1 MLIKTSRLVEQ
12 LDAYCR
18 FKRIAK
24 KDFYAEIGISSAAIS
39 LWRTGKNDP
48 TRKNLTRIEEYTGM
62 SIEELME
69 TDFSVDETP
78 ASSTFPVIAEKTVT
92 FPVLGEV
99 AAGYDHIA
107 YEDWT
112 GDTVEIPES
121 YLKGRRRDEF
131 FVLRISGDSM
141 FPDFQDGDLVLVLR
155 QSTMDGSGRVGVVVY
170 ADDKATLKRVQYV
183 TGEDWMR
190 LTPINPQYPPITIRG
205 EDLEHCRVIGIPRLL
220 IRDLTYL

>member
-1 MLIKTSRLVEQ
+1 MVVEAQKLVKQ
-12 LDAYCR
+12 LDNYCR
-18 FKRIAK
+18 YHGLAK
-24 KDFYAEIGISSAAIS
+24 EKFYKELGLTSATISY
-39 LWRTGKNDP
+39 WRQGKHDP
-48 TRKNLTRIEEYTGM
+48 TRRNLENIEKRLGMTVQKFLEADYTA
-62 SIEELME
+62 ELPPPKAP
-69 TDFSVDETP
+69 T
-78 ASSTFPVIAEKTVT
+78 IAKKTVT
-92 FPVLGEV
+92 FPILGEV

-205 EDLEHCRVIGIPRLL
+205 EELEHCRVIGIPRLL